1 MSESPKPVCFV
12 IQSFDGGKF
21 DRRYLETIKPALIK
35 ADVDP
40 QRADEILGLN
50 PVIEKIEKS
59 IESAAICI
67 AEVTEDNPNVWLE
80 LGYALALD
88 RPTVILCDRAAR
100 PKLPFDIQH
109 RPIIFYRT
117 DSRSGF
123 DELERDI
130 IKFVKNQIE
139 NEKRTAK
146 TFTLKPGSEQSTDLE
161 KYEVSILATAFAAW
175 PTPVGSISHWD
186 LEKKLKNE
194 GFTDVGLALG
204 ISKLIGRNYLLERI
218 VMEDDSHYGSVEIK
232 HYQIS
237 PEGVKWIE
245 QHSDLLTLEVPKPKS
260 TYRTA
265 PPRSAPAK
273 TGFDDMDDELPF

>member
-1 MSESPKPVCFV
+1 MSELNKPVCFV
-12 IQSFDGGKF
+12 IQTFDGGKF
-21 DRRYLETIKPALIK
+21 DRRYIETIKPALIK

-50 PVIEKIEKS
+50 PVIEKIEKA

-67 AEVTEDNPNVWLE
+67 AEVSEDNPNVWLE
-80 LGYALALD
+80 LGYALALN
-88 RPTVILCDRAAR
+88 RPTVILCDRAVR

-109 RPIIFYRT
+109 RPIILYRT

-130 IKFVKNQIE
+130 IKFVKNQLETERRIE
-139 NEKRTAK
+139 K
-146 TFTLKPGSEQSTDLE
+146 TYTLKPGSEDSTDLA

-186 LEKKLKNE
+186 LEKKLRNE
-194 GFTDVGLALG
+194 GLTDVGLALG
-204 ISKLIGRNYLLERI
+204 ISRLIGRVYLVERI
-218 VMEDDSHYGSVEIK
+218 VMEEDSHYGSVEVK

-237 PEGVKWIE
+237 PAGIQWIE
-245 QHSDLLTLEVPKPKS
+245 GHSELLTLQVEKVRNPYKAAPTKP
-260 TYRTA
+260 T
-265 PPRSAPAK
+265 PEK
-273 TGFDDMDDELPF
+273 TGFNDMDDDIPF